1 MTNKKITKQDL
12 LSMCLGCDSCNSAL
26 YVHNGGSL
34 YYTVNGRSFI
44 LIKRNNSIYTPYT
57 FLEEY
62 IYSNTIRITTTE
74 ELKKAMRHDYY
85 LYDV

>member
-12 LSMCLGCDSCNSAL
+12 LSICLGCDSCNSAL
-26 YVHNGGSL
+26 YVHSGGSL
-34 YYTVNGRSFI
+34 IYEINGRSFI
-44 LIKRNNSIYTPYT
+44 LIKRDNRAYTPYT

-62 IYSNTIRITTTE
+62 IISNIVRITTIE

-85 LYDV
+85 LYYV

>member
-34 YYTVNGRSFI
+34 YYTVNGRSFR
-44 LIKRNNSIYTPYT
+44 LIKRDNSIYTPYT

>member
-26 YVHNGGSL
+26 YVHSGGSL
-34 YYTVNGRSFI
+34 IYEINGRSFI
-44 LIKRNNSIYTPYT
+44 LIKRDNSIYTPYT